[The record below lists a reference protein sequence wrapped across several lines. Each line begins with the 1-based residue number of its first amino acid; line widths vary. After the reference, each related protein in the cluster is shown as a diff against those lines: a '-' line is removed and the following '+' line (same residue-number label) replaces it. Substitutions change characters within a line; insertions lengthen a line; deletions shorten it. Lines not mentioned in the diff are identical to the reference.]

1 MRGCFRVEKMNVTDR
16 LCGTLKGVPLFAALK
31 M

>member
-1 MRGCFRVEKMNVTDR
+1 MRGCFRVEKMNFTDS
-16 LCGTLKGVPLFAALK
+16 LCGTLTGVPHFAALK